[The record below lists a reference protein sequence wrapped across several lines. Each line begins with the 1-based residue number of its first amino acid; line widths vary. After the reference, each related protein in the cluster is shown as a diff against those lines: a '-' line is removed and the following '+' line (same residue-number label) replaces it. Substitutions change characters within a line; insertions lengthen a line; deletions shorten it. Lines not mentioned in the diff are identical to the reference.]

1 MAQTNFSTNSQTK
14 SHGKS
19 HPNNSTNTQTN
30 KVQSSDVSA
39 TENASIHK
47 KQSDK
52 KFNTIE
58 TLRILLEHPNI
69 MFNVI
74 RNMDSNKVRFINESI
89 LAQEILQY
97 SSKLSDTERQR
108 ITLAFDTDNLLQSHI
123 LMDKDIYQG
132 TCRLSFQEG
141 IISIFRLCEN
151 SLYQELT
158 DSKLKSRLASLW
170 RLQERVN
177 NAELSFIDNDPDYLE
192 FIDDLVQQLS
202 ELLSLLKQ
210 NIDRMQSLGRDLE
223 AMSSQTFTEILSGS
237 ENVAV
242 SQSVSQTM
250 SDTNTQ
256 DSHQLAVEHKEKMLA
271 RITHL
276 FERHIKPTQNFLNHS
291 TRLAKGSNLF
301 ATLDSFKQAFAGN
314 DKHALSSQM
323 LRYSMSFSNI
333 FVPITD
339 VAHQVDQFL
348 RKTRSALLQS
358 NAMEHFHQK
367 LMLAYDK
374 TLDRNLNKTKIDNS
388 LVKEFDFINNFKR
401 VSKLKDFRVGQST
414 SYFNNLF
421 TEISLRLE
429 ALNLDGMLSNS
440 NENFNLTAVINDSES
455 ISLKRALAMFEHLND
470 IKLRETNDLTAMLHY
485 RLSDSFTDYRLADL
499 IGACQLMQEK
509 QHNFTLRTVNKKAY
523 LRHNDEIYIYR
534 RKKVIASYVNEPQTT
549 VKIATIEETKP

>member
-1 MAQTNFSTNSQTK
+1 MP
-14 SHGKS
+14 H
-19 HPNNSTNTQTN
+19 NTLIPSVLT
-30 KVQSSDVSA
+30 
-39 TENASIHK
+39 
-47 KQSDK
+47 KQSAK

-58 TLRILLEHPNI
+58 TLRILLEHPII

-74 RNMDSNKVRFINESI
+74 RLMDNNKVRFITESQ

-97 SSKLSDTERQR
+97 SSKLENTEKQR

-132 TCRLSFQEG
+132 CCRLSFQEN
-141 IISIFRLCEN
+141 IISLFRLCEH

-170 RLQERVN
+170 RLQERII

-210 NIDRMQSLGRDLE
+210 NIDRMQSLGKDLE
-223 AMSSQTFTEILSGS
+223 AMSSQAFTE
-237 ENVAV
+237 
-242 SQSVSQTM
+242 M
-250 SDTNTQ
+250 SSTD
-256 DSHQLAVEHKEKMLA
+256 DSNYLGFEHKEKMLA
-271 RITHL
+271 QITHL

-301 ATLDSFKQAFAGN
+301 ETLESFKQAFSGN
-314 DKHALSSQM
+314 EKHTLSSQM

-333 FVPITD
+333 FVPITE

-348 RKTRSALLQS
+348 RKTRAALLQS

-367 LMLAYDK
+367 LIAAYDK
-374 TLDRNLNKTKIDNS
+374 TLDRNLNKTKIDNN
-388 LVKEFDFINNFKR
+388 LVKDFAFINNFKR
-401 VSKLKDFRVGQST
+401 VSKLKDFRVGHST

-421 TEISLRLE
+421 TELSLRLE
-429 ALNLDGMLSNS
+429 ALNLDGHLTTD
-440 NENFNLTAVINDSES
+440 NENFNLTAVIDDSES
-455 ISLKRALAMFEHLND
+455 LNLKRALAMFDHLNA
-470 IKLRETNDLTAMLHY
+470 IKLRKTNDLTAMLHC
-485 RLSDSFTDYRLADL
+485 RLSDSFIDYQLADL
-499 IGACQLMQEK
+499 IAACQLMQEK
-509 QHNFTLRTVNKKAY
+509 QDDFTLKTVNKKAY

-534 RKKVIASYVNEPQTT
+534 RKRVIDKHN
-549 VKIATIEETKP
+549 EETIN

>member
-1 MAQTNFSTNSQTK
+1 VAISKKISNDNGLPQ
-14 SHGKS
+14 
-19 HPNNSTNTQTN
+19 NTL
-30 KVQSSDVSA
+30 
-39 TENASIHK
+39 ASLGQKH
-47 KQSDK
+47 SDK

-58 TLRILLEHPNI
+58 TLRILLDHPTI
-69 MFNVI
+69 MFNII
-74 RNMDSNKVRFINESI
+74 RAMDNNKVRFITESH

-97 SSKLSDTERQR
+97 SRQVSHIESQR

-141 IISIFRLCEN
+141 IISIFRLCES

-192 FIDDLVQQLS
+192 FVDDLVQQLS

-210 NIDRMQSLGRDLE
+210 NIDRMQGLGKDLE
-223 AMSSQTFTEILSGS
+223 AMSSQVFTE
-237 ENVAV
+237 V
-242 SQSVSQTM
+242 SSAIDNQY
-250 SDTNTQ
+250 
-256 DSHQLAVEHKEKMLA
+256 LGKEHKEQMLA
-271 RITHL
+271 QITHL

-301 ATLDSFKQAFAGN
+301 ATLESFKKAFTGN
-314 DKHALSSQM
+314 NKHALSSQI

-333 FVPITD
+333 FVPITE

-367 LMLAYDK
+367 LMAAYDK
-374 TLDRNLNKTKIDNS
+374 TLERSLNKTKIDNN
-388 LVKEFDFINNFKR
+388 LVKEFDFINSFKR
-401 VSKLKDFRVGQST
+401 VNKLKDFRVGHST

-421 TEISLRLE
+421 TELSLRLE
-429 ALNLDGMLSNS
+429 ALNLDGHFKSD
-440 NENFNLTAVINDSES
+440 NENFNLTAVIDDSES
-455 ISLKRALAMFEHLND
+455 LILKRSLAMFEHLNE
-470 IKLRETNDLTAMLHY
+470 IKLRESNDLTAMLHC
-485 RLSDSFTDYRLADL
+485 RLSDSFDDYRLVDL
-499 IGACQLMQEK
+499 IGACQLMQE
-509 QHNFTLRTVNKKAY
+509 QQANFTLKTVNKKEY
-523 LRHNDEIYIYR
+523 LRHNDEIFIYR
-534 RKKVIASYVNEPQTT
+534 RKKVITNQAKPNEQETT
-549 VKIATIEETKP
+549 K

>member
-1 MAQTNFSTNSQTK
+1 MITTKVNNLPQSTGSHTINNTVTTSVPIKQT
-14 SHGKS
+14 
-19 HPNNSTNTQTN
+19 
-30 KVQSSDVSA
+30 
-39 TENASIHK
+39 
-47 KQSDK
+47 DK

-58 TLRILLEHPNI
+58 SLRILLEHPTI

-74 RNMDSNKVRFINESI
+74 RVMDSNKVRFINESQ

-97 SSKLSDTERQR
+97 SIKLDHTERQR

-132 TCRLSFQEG
+132 SCRLSFQEG
-141 IISIFRLCEN
+141 IISLFRLCEN

-170 RLQERVN
+170 RLQERVD

-192 FIDDLVQQLS
+192 FVDDLVQQLS

-210 NIDRMQSLGRDLE
+210 NIDRMQGLGKDLE
-223 AMSSQTFTEILSGS
+223 AMSSQAFTDILSSDQSAEGS
-237 ENVAV
+237 ANNSTENHYL
-242 SQSVSQTM
+242 
-250 SDTNTQ
+250 D
-256 DSHQLAVEHKEKMLA
+256 VEHKEKMLA
-271 RITHL
+271 QISHL

-301 ATLDSFKQAFAGN
+301 GTLESFKKAFAGN
-314 DKHALSSQM
+314 DKHSLSSQM

-333 FVPITD
+333 FVPITE

-374 TLDRNLNKTKIDNS
+374 TLDRNLNKTKIDNN

-401 VSKLKDFRVGQST
+401 VSKLKDFRVGHST

-421 TEISLRLE
+421 TELSLRLE
-429 ALNLDGMLSNS
+429 ALNLEGLLTTN
-440 NENFNLTAVINDSES
+440 NENFNLTAVIDDSES
-455 ISLKRALAMFEHLND
+455 LNLKRALSMFEHLNEV
-470 IKLRETNDLTAMLHY
+470 KLRESKDLTAMLHC
-485 RLSDSFTDYRLADL
+485 RLSASFSDYRLADL
-499 IGACQLMQEK
+499 IAACQLMQEK
-509 QHNFTLRTVNKKAY
+509 QNDFTLSTVNKKAY

-534 RKKVIASYVNEPQTT
+534 RKKVIAKQ
-549 VKIATIEETKP
+549 IEETSN

>member
-1 MAQTNFSTNSQTK
+1 MAISKTISVKNSLTQSSATNS
-14 SHGKS
+14 
-19 HPNNSTNTQTN
+19 
-30 KVQSSDVSA
+30 V
-39 TENASIHK
+39 

-58 TLRILLEHPNI
+58 TLRILLDHPTI

-74 RNMDSNKVRFINESI
+74 RAMDNNKVRFITESH

-97 SSKLSDTERQR
+97 SRNISHTESQR

-123 LMDKDIYQG
+123 LMDKDVYQG

-141 IISIFRLCEN
+141 IISIFRLCES

-210 NIDRMQSLGRDLE
+210 NIDRMQGLGKDLE
-223 AMSSQTFTEILSGS
+223 AMSSQVFTEVLSGTS
-237 ENVAV
+237 
-242 SQSVSQTM
+242 
-250 SDTNTQ
+250 SDDDNQ
-256 DSHQLAVEHKEKMLA
+256 YLGNEHKEQMLA
-271 RITHL
+271 RISHL

-291 TRLAKGSNLF
+291 TRLAKGTNLF
-301 ATLDSFKQAFAGN
+301 ATLESFKKAFAGN
-314 DKHALSSQM
+314 DKHALSSQI

-333 FVPITD
+333 FVPITE

-374 TLDRNLNKTKIDNS
+374 TLERSLNKTKIDNN

-401 VSKLKDFRVGQST
+401 LNKLKDFRVGYST

-421 TEISLRLE
+421 TELSLRLE
-429 ALNLDGMLSNS
+429 ALNLEGHLTAD
-440 NENFNLTAVINDSES
+440 NENFNLMAVIDDSDS
-455 ISLKRALAMFEHLND
+455 LILKRSLAMFEHLNK
-470 IKLRETNDLTAMLHY
+470 IKLRESSDLTAMLHC
-485 RLSDSFTDYRLADL
+485 RLSDSFTDYRLVDL
-499 IGACQLMQEK
+499 IGACQLMQEQQEK
-509 QHNFTLRTVNKKAY
+509 FTLKTINKKAY
-523 LRHNDEIYIYR
+523 LRHNDEIYVYR
-534 RKKVIASYVNEPQTT
+534 RKKVIAKQYN
-549 VKIATIEETKP
+549 EETMK

>member
-1 MAQTNFSTNSQTK
+1 MPQNKNQKPQSITK
-14 SHGKS
+14 I
-19 HPNNSTNTQTN
+19 
-30 KVQSSDVSA
+30 VQSPV
-39 TENASIHK
+39 TASLHK

-58 TLRILLEHPNI
+58 TLRILLEHPSI

-74 RNMDSNKVRFINESI
+74 RIMDNNKVRFINEST

-97 SSKLSDTERQR
+97 SSKLIDTERQR

-141 IISIFRLCEN
+141 IISLFRLCEN

-158 DSKLKSRLASLW
+158 DTKLKSRLASLW

-210 NIDRMQSLGRDLE
+210 NIDRMQGLGKDLE
-223 AMSSQTFTEILSGS
+223 AMSSQTFTELLASDQNS
-237 ENVAV
+237 NQNVNNNGV
-242 SQSVSQTM
+242 
-250 SDTNTQ
+250 DGWDIKTN
-256 DSHQLAVEHKEKMLA
+256 HLLGNEHKEKMLA
-271 RITHL
+271 RISHL

-291 TRLAKGSNLF
+291 TRLAKGTNLF
-301 ATLDSFKQAFAGN
+301 ATLNNFKQAFASN

-333 FVPITD
+333 FVPITE

-367 LMLAYDK
+367 LMSAYDK
-374 TLDRNLNKTKIDNS
+374 TLDRNLNKTKIDNN
-388 LVKEFDFINNFKR
+388 LVKDFDFINSFKR
-401 VSKLKDFRVGQST
+401 VNKLKDFRVGHST

-421 TEISLRLE
+421 TELSLRLE
-429 ALNLDGMLSNS
+429 ALNLDGLLTSN
-440 NENFNLTAVINDSES
+440 NENFNLTAVIDDRES
-455 ISLKRALAMFEHLND
+455 IILKRALAMFEHLNV
-470 IKLRETNDLTAMLHY
+470 IKLRESKDLTAMLHY
-485 RLSDSFTDYRLADL
+485 RLSDSFSDYCLADL

-509 QHNFTLRTVNKKAY
+509 QNNFILKTVNQKAY
-523 LRHNDEIYIYR
+523 LRFNDEIYIYR
-534 RKKVIASYVNEPQTT
+534 RKKVIAKQSQETT
-549 VKIATIEETKP
+549 I